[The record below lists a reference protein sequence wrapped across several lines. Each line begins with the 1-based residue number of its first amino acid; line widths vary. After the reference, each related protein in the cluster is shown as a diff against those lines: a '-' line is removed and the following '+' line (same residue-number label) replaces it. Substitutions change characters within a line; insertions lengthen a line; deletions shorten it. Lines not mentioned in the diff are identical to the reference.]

1 MFKIQKTFFYGSEKT
16 GSVSPLVNPMD
27 IMSVLE
33 AIVSKSEAFSIQLK
47 KDIIEWD

>member
-1 MFKIQKTFFYGSEKT
+1 MLKIQKTFLYGSEKS
-16 GSVSPLVNPMD
+16 GSVSPLVNPME

-33 AIVSKSEAFSIQLK
+33 ALISKSETFSMHLK